1 MGLRVVETPTF
12 EYAEVFTGGV
22 GATGQEKLMQFI
34 DPTGAVMALRPDL
47 TMPIARMAALS
58 LGGGRRWAVTATS
71 ARPTA
76 GITPA
81 AVCSGSSPGG
91 HRADGHALAP
101 GDAEV
106 IALAIACMQAAGL
119 GSGAGGYRPGG
130 ILQGADGPGAPVR
143 RQAEGLRR
151 AVESKNLLGMELI
164 LKRTDLSGSLR
175 DHLMQLPMLY
185 GGEEVLSEAA
195 KVTDH
200 PRAVAALENIRQVYD
215 LLVGYG
221 LRDSIAI
228 DLGMVR
234 SLDYYSG
241 VIFRGVTD
249 LLGQEL
255 FSGGRYDRLCERLA
269 VICPPRAL
277 PAASAGCWPPLSNQ
291 GQLAA
296 QPRRPGVLV
305 GYDPQNSAAA
315 YALLSRLRARGRHR
329 GVLSGPGRPSGG
341 RRANMN
347 RRSGWGERG
356 MPKLTVALAKG
367 RLAEQA
373 IELFERC
380 GIDCGQVRDPGRKLV
395 LSDPAGDYRFILV
408 KPSDVPT
415 YGTTAWRTW
424 AWRAGIP

>member
-1 MGLRVVETPTF
+1 MRNLSQLPEGVQDYLPGECAHKKRVELAISEQFALWGYEWVETPTF

-58 LGGGRRWAVTATS
+58 LGERAAVGRYCYIGQAYGRDNSRSGMQREFTQ
-71 ARPTA
+71 A
-76 GITPA
+76 GIELMGMP
-81 AVCSGSSPGG
+81 SPQ
-91 HRADGHALAP
+91 

-119 GSGAGGYRPGG
+119 GRVLVDIGQVEYFKGLMDQARLSAE
-130 ILQGADGPGAPVR
+130 
-143 RQAEGLRR
+143 QAEGLRR

-255 FSGGRYDRLCERLA
+255 FSGGRYDRLCERFG
-269 VICPPRAL
+269 RHL
-277 PAASAGCWPPLSNQ
+277 PATGFACGIGRVLAALSNQ

-305 GYDPQNSAAA
+305 GYDPQDSAAA
-315 YALLSRLRARGRHR
+315 YALLSRLRARG
-329 GVLSGPGRPSGG
+329 VIAVSCPGREAFE
-341 RRANMN
+341 RQA
-347 RRSGWGERG
+347 GEY
-356 MPKLTVALAKG
+356 
-367 RLAEQA
+367 EQA
-373 IELFERC
+373 QWMGGSE
-380 GIDCGQVRDPGRKLV
+380 D
-395 LSDPAGDYRFILV
+395 A
-408 KPSDVPT
+408 
-415 YGTTAWRTW
+415 
-424 AWRAGIP
+424 